1 MSIALDDSYV
11 KGYYRAG
18 KAAVLLGA
26 IDKAKVKLEDHTGK
40 TLLES
45 LQL

>member
-26 IDKAKVKLEDHTGK
+26 IDKAKVKDK
-40 TLLES
+40 T
-45 LQL
+45 